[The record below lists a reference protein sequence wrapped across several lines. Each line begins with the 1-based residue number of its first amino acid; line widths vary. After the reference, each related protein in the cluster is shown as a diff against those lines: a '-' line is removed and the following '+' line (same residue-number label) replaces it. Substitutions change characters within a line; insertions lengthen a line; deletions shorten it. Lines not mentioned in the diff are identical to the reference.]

1 MTYDVVIAGAS
12 IAGCTAAT
20 MYGRAG
26 LRVALVERNRSM
38 DSHKAL
44 CGHFVLGGTKPTL
57 DRLGLWDEL
66 VAAGAGVTSSLAVWA
81 GGEWIRFP
89 ADAAPPAISLRRSVL
104 DPLLRRTA
112 AATPGVELLLGHSVT
127 GVVRDGDAV
136 TGLDVTSDDGVRR
149 RLLGRLVVG
158 ADGHRSPVATLAG
171 VRPDEAPNGRFL
183 FWAYYRGATMRGPG
197 DGQVWML
204 DPDGAVCDRADDGL
218 VQIGVF
224 PSKARVGEFVED
236 RVGAYERAI
245 AALPDGPSLADA
257 TRVSKIIGTTDYPCV
272 RRDPTPLPGLALI
285 GDAATASDPVPAVG
299 CGWAFRTA
307 EWLADATAPAL
318 LGKGGDLAY
327 GLRAYRR
334 AHRLVRRYD
343 DIGRADA
350 RALPPNAVQRA
361 VRRAAARDPEVARR
375 LAMFAMRAAPPSVLL
390 NPGVVARAVLGGRR
404 RQAYMASIS
413 SA

>member
-1 MTYDVVIAGAS
+1 MRYDVVIAGAS

-20 MYGRAG
+20 VYGRAG

-38 DSHKAL
+38 DAHKAL
-44 CGHFVLGGTKPTL
+44 CGHFVLGGTQPTL
-57 DRLGLWDEL
+57 RRLGLWDAM
-66 VAAGAGVTSSLAVWA
+66 VDAGAAVSSTMGVWA
-81 GGEWIRFP
+81 DGEWMVFP
-89 ADAAPPAISLRRSVL
+89 EGAAPPAISLRRQRL
-104 DPLLRRTA
+104 DPMLRTMA
-112 AATPGVELLLGHSVT
+112 AATPGVDLLLGHAVT
-127 GVVRDGDAV
+127 DVVRDGDAV
-136 TGLDVTSDDGVRR
+136 VGVEVTTATGARR

-171 VRPDEAPNGRFL
+171 VPIDEAPNGRAL
-183 FWAYYRGATMRGPG
+183 FWAYYRDVDVRGPG
-197 DGQVWML
+197 DGQVWLL
-204 DPDGAVCDRADDGL
+204 DPDGAVCDRTDDGL

-224 PSKARVGEFVED
+224 PAKAGVAEFRDD
-236 RVGAYERAI
+236 RLGAYERAI
-245 AALPDGPSLADA
+245 AALPDGPSLARA
-257 TRVSKIIGTTDYPCV
+257 TRASKVFGTTDYPCV

-307 EWLADATAPAL
+307 EWLADATIPAL
-318 LGKGGDLAY
+318 VEGGDVAR

-334 AHRLVRRYD
+334 ACRVVRRYD

-350 RALPPNAVQRA
+350 RALPPNALQRA

-375 LAMFAMRAAPPSVLL
+375 VSLFANRAAPPSVLL
-390 NPGVVARAVLGGRR
+390 NPGVVARSLLVRRR
-404 RQAYMASIS
+404 RQAYIASIS